1 MSDRISGKISGRS
14 AIRGQLHTLPNGSGT
29 YQGVD
34 LTDLVHGTNVE
45 RIVSLS
51 KDEYDSLLNKD
62 NTTLYVVGG

>member
-14 AIRGQLHTLPNGSGT
+14 AIRGRLHTLPSGSDT